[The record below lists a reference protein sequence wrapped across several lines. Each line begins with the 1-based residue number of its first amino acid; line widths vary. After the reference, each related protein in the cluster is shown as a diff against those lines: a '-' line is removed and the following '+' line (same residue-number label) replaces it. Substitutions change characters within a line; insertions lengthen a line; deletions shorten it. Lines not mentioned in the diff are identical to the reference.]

1 MIMKRLF
8 LLLMCSFILNT
19 CSLCHAGGL
28 VAEDFVIHGLK
39 LGASAEEM
47 QQLLGEPMFDTDMV
61 QAGVRVKR
69 YTYSP
74 DFKVYVSQE
83 TGRVLEIFC
92 KEEKYQA
99 RDGVAYGATR
109 AKLNNVY
116 GEAEHRQIGGLIYY
130 IYRNPENQQQRLM
143 VQIDNDHLYAKAWT
157 VSVLPLDEE
166 EAMDFAEND
175 KFTAGWRDNEG
186 PRFQYHLSKNVTIG
200 N

>member
-28 VAEDFVIHGLK
+28 VAEDFAIHGLK

-186 PRFQYHLSKNVTIG
+186 PRFQYHLSNNVTIG

>member
-8 LLLMCSFILNT
+8 LLLMCSFILNA

-28 VAEDFVIHGLK
+28 VAEDFAIHGLK

>member
-28 VAEDFVIHGLK
+28 VAEDFAIHGLK

-74 DFKVYVSQE
+74 DLKVYMSQE

-175 KFTAGWRDNEG
+175 KFTAGWRDNER

>member
-28 VAEDFVIHGLK
+28 VAEDFAIHGLK

-47 QQLLGEPMFDTDMV
+47 QQLLGKPMFDTDMV

-74 DFKVYVSQE
+74 DLKVYMSQE

>member
-74 DFKVYVSQE
+74 DLKVYMSQE

>member
-1 MIMKRLF
+1 M
-8 LLLMCSFILNT
+8 
-19 CSLCHAGGL
+19 
-28 VAEDFVIHGLK
+28 AEDFAIHGLK

-47 QQLLGEPMFDTDMV
+47 QQLLGEPMFDTEMV

-69 YTYSP
+69 YTYAP
-74 DFKVYVSQE
+74 DLKGYMSQE

>member
-28 VAEDFVIHGLK
+28 VAEDFAIHGLK

-74 DFKVYVSQE
+74 DLKVYMSQE
-83 TGRVLEIFC
+83 LGGYWRFSA
-92 KEEKYQA
+92 KRKN
-99 RDGVAYGATR
+99 TR
-109 AKLNNVY
+109 
-116 GEAEHRQIGGLIYY
+116 
-130 IYRNPENQQQRLM
+130 PEM
-143 VQIDNDHLYAKAWT
+143 V
-157 VSVLPLDEE
+157 
-166 EAMDFAEND
+166 
-175 KFTAGWRDNEG
+175 
-186 PRFQYHLSKNVTIG
+186 
-200 N
+200 

>member
-28 VAEDFVIHGLK
+28 VAEDFAIHGLK

>member
-28 VAEDFVIHGLK
+28 VAEDFAIHGLK

-166 EAMDFAEND
+166 EAMDFAENN